1 MDERDNDFWDTF
13 RTRWPD
19 MSLANALI
27 HEGAADAVIHE
38 AMCAAREG
46 TVPDIDPERVHQ
58 HPDTSTRWVPSGI
71 GTGGAGMV
79 IRRETEPGR
88 E

>member
-1 MDERDNDFWDTF
+1 MDTRDDDFWDTF
-13 RTRWPD
+13 RTRLPD

-46 TVPDIDPERVHQ
+46 RVPDIDPERVHRY
-58 HPDTSTRWVPSGI
+58 PDMSTRWVPSGI

-79 IRRETEPGR
+79 IRRESDTGGE
-88 E
+88 